1 MDLKINYEETIQ
13 VGNRVDEQAQKFK
26 ELLSK
31 IETVNSELKT
41 AWEGSDAS
49 KYTDAVSEQ
58 AVTMKKLGET
68 MTELGGFLVKV
79 GNAYKEAM
87 EANRDAIRYNS

>member
-13 VGNRVDEQAQKFK
+13 VGNRVDEQAQNFK

-31 IETVNSELKT
+31 IETINSELKA

-49 KYTDAVSEQ
+49 RYTDAVSEQ
-58 AVTMKKLGET
+58 ATTMKKLGET

-87 EANRDAIRYNS
+87 EANRDAIKYNS